1 MPTET
6 RKLAA
11 ILFSDIVGYTSLVAE
26 DEARGA
32 EVRDKHRRLLQ
43 TLVEQFH
50 GDWIEETGDEVLA
63 IFSSSLDAVHCA
75 LAIQATL
82 VDDPDLKVRIGIHIG
97 DVLERDGKLIGDAVN
112 VAARIRPVAEPG
124 GVCVS
129 VRVYEDVRSH
139 PELSATLV
147 GEREFKNVDQP
158 VRVYAITRSEPGTGA
173 PRRPRRQRRSLWIAA
188 GLLVLL
194 GAGYGLYEPVRN
206 AVVLRLMRYDFLR
219 PVAPWRDAI
228 AFTTASDGVR
238 LAYATYGEGPPIVVV
253 LGWFSHIEYSGGP
266 SFEGLAERHKLV
278 VYDGRGTGLSD
289 KRPSD
294 FSLEAKLR
302 DLEAVVEAAG
312 LERFALYAL
321 SAGGPTATAYAAR
334 YPERVTRLAF
344 YGSFVRMST
353 LPGQLEQWKALV
365 PVVRNGWGRDNPA
378 YRQVFTSLFMPD
390 RSEFEM
396 SLFNEFQAIAAS
408 PDDAADFIDSLT
420 RTDVRELARQVRAPT
435 LVVHLRGD
443 QIVPFES
450 GRELASLI
458 PEARLVSLE
467 GNNHA
472 LFPGDP
478 ASPRLEAALRAFLD
492 EDTGPERPG
501 GG

>member
-1 MPTET
+1 MPTQT

-11 ILFSDIVGYTSLVAE
+11 ILFSDIVGYTRLVAA

-32 EVRDKHRRLLQ
+32 EVRDQHRRLLQ
-43 TLVEQFH
+43 TLVAQFH
-50 GDWIEETGDEVLA
+50 GDWVEETGDEGLA
-63 IFSSSLDAVHCA
+63 VFSSSLDAVHCA
-75 LAIQATL
+75 LAIQAAL

-112 VAARIRPVAEPG
+112 IAARIRPIAEPG
-124 GVCVS
+124 GICVS

-139 PELSATLV
+139 PEIAATLV
-147 GEREFKNVDQP
+147 GEREFKNVDTP
-158 VRVYAITRSEPGTGA
+158 VRVYAIMRSDGATVA
-173 PRRPRRQRRSLWIAA
+173 PRTPRRTGRTLGIAA

-194 GAGYGLYEPVRN
+194 GVGYALYEPVRD
-206 AVVLRLMRYDFLR
+206 AIVIRLVRSRLLV

-228 AFTTASDGVR
+228 AFTTSSDGVR
-238 LAYATYGEGPPIVVV
+238 IAYASYGEGPPIVMV
-253 LGWFSHIEYSGGP
+253 LGWVSHIEYPTLSGMI
-266 SFEGLAERHKLV
+266 EGLSGHRLV
-278 VYDGRGTGLSD
+278 LYDGRGTGLSD

-302 DLEAVVEAAG
+302 DLEAVVAAAG
-312 LERFALYAL
+312 LERFALYGV
-321 SAGGPTATAYAAR
+321 SAGGPTSVAYAAR
-334 YPERVTRLAF
+334 HPERVTRVGF
-344 YGSFVRMST
+344 YGTFARLST

-365 PVVRNGWGRDNPA
+365 PVVRNGWGQDNPA

-390 RSEFEM
+390 GSELAM

-450 GRELASLI
+450 GRELASLM
-458 PEARLVSLE
+458 PGARLVSLE

-472 LFPGDP
+472 ILPGDP
-478 ASPRLEAALRAFLD
+478 AGPKRDEALRGFF
-492 EDTGPERPG
+492 G
-501 GG
+501 GDLEPAPPSG